1 MTQLDR
7 EKELEVNEKDHAD
20 TQEDRV
26 MVGKLK
32 WSQKEEEKRTDEG
45 ADDEFKESEKEE
57 EEQGSS
63 DSKTDKLANFEDTL
77 SPLDFKEYKVDL
89 EQLQEASAAVET
101 PLKEESTTVMDD
113 VEDLKTEEH
122 VQDEVVKNSL
132 DAHDNEQEL
141 VETIDQEEP
150 EVVAEEIK
158 PDKKRSPLKVAI
170 KILWIP
176 LLLVAALITGLVIGN
191 TIIGK
196 KPILDIFSWS
206 SWEHLYNLIYQK

>member
-7 EKELEVNEKDHAD
+7 EKELEMNETNHTDD

-32 WSQKEEEKRTDEG
+32 WSQKEEEKRTDE
-45 ADDEFKESEKEE
+45 AVEDEFKESKKEE
-57 EEQGSS
+57 EEQGSE
-63 DSKTDKLANFEDTL
+63 DSKADKLANFEDTL

-101 PLKEESTTVMDD
+101 PLKEESTTV
-113 VEDLKTEEH
+113 VEDIEDLEKEEH
-122 VQDEVVKNSL
+122 VQDEVVKNSF

-141 VETIDQEEP
+141 VENIDHDA
-150 EVVAEEIK
+150 EVVEEIN
-158 PDKKRSPLKVAI
+158 PETKRSPLKVAI

-176 LLLVAALITGLVIGN
+176 VLLIAALMTGLVIGN
-191 TIIGK
+191 TMIGG
-196 KPILDIFSWS
+196 KPISDIFSWS

>member
-1 MTQLDR
+1 MSQLDR
-7 EKELEVNEKDHAD
+7 EKELELDEKNHTD

-45 ADDEFKESEKEE
+45 LDDEFKELKKEE
-57 EEQGSS
+57 EKQGSEG
-63 DSKTDKLANFEDTL
+63 SKEDKLANFEDTL

-101 PLKEESTTVMDD
+101 PLKEENIVMDD
-113 VEDLKTEEH
+113 VEDLKKEEH
-122 VQDEVVKNSL
+122 VQDEVVKTSF

-141 VETIDQEEP
+141 VESIDQENQ
-150 EVVAEEIK
+150 EVLANEIK
-158 PDKKRSPLKVAI
+158 PETKRSPLKAAI

-176 LLLVAALITGLVIGN
+176 MLLIAALMTGLVIGN
-191 TIIGK
+191 TIIGG
-196 KPILDIFSWS
+196 KPISDIFSWN